1 MNNKNDFP
9 QHRIQSTLAVAPQTF
24 SLAEF
29 ARLYRTRFGH
39 SDASPKFNNY
49 SWKLLASR
57 IDAAGCKRVSNENPV
72 RPETTFAQ
80 TPAAA
85 SFSPSPP
92 APVSEPARPAST
104 IERMEA
110 KLLELQR
117 MLELQQKI
125 KEVEA
130 QIELF

>member
-1 MNNKNDFP
+1 MKTNEFP
-9 QHRIQSTLAVAPQTF
+9 QNRVQLMLAIAPQAFT
-24 SLAEF
+24 LREF
-29 ARLYRTRFGH
+29 AMLYRSRYGH
-39 SDASPKFNNY
+39 ADAKRPFNNY
-49 SWKLLASR
+49 SWKKLGQRLN
-57 IDAAGCKRVSNENPV
+57 AAGCRQIGEHLHDLTKYM
-72 RPETTFAQ
+72 Q

-85 SFSPSPP
+85 SFSPPP
-92 APVSEPARPAST
+92 AAPVSEPARPAST